1 MNTDPSDQKNELW
14 IKVGRYMGMTVSLP
28 AAAFVGYAI
37 GYGLDHLFGTRFF
50 RLIFLV
56 LGVAAG
62 LIQVVREL
70 NRER

>member
-1 MNTDPSDQKNELW
+1 MSPKKEDIWVT
-14 IKVGRYMGMTVSLP
+14 VGRYMGLTVSLP

-37 GYGLDHLFGTRFF
+37 GYGLDHVFDTRFF
-50 RLIFLV
+50 RLIFLI
-56 LGVAAG
+56 LGVAGG

>member
-1 MNTDPSDQKNELW
+1 
-14 IKVGRYMGMTVSLP
+14 MGLTVSLP

-37 GYGLDHLFGTRFF
+37 GYGLDHVFATRFF
-50 RLIFLV
+50 RLIFLI